1 MKNFKKLTVLLGI
14 IPMMLTSC
22 QDFEKKAYCLETC
35 DTPDYVSGQC
45 YQASSKDLLESVHL
59 IALPTNP
66 DKADD
71 EDYKYPLTWNS
82 IINTEY
88 FTLTNG
94 LEGKR
99 VMSVL
104 KLGEN
109 VIKVNITGASVH
121 KDATYGYIKV
131 SYRAFKS
138 YVSET
143 REAYV
148 YAYVAVGEN
157 PSMVEKPANYQN
169 PEAQVE
175 DSSSQGEESINL

>member
-1 MKNFKKLTVLLGI
+1 MKNLRKLSVLLGI
-14 IPMMLTSC
+14 IPMLLTSC
-22 QDFEKKAYCLETC
+22 KEFAEKKSFCLETC
-35 DTPDYVSGQC
+35 ATPDYVAGQC
-45 YQASSKDLLESVHL
+45 YQASAKDILESVHL

-71 EDYKYPLTWNS
+71 EEFKYPLTWNN

-94 LEGKR
+94 LEGKK
-99 VMSVL
+99 VKSVL

-109 VIKVNITGASVH
+109 VIKVNITGASIH
-121 KDATYGYIKV
+121 KDATYGYVKV

-148 YAYVAVGEN
+148 YAYVAIGEN
-157 PSMVEKPANYQN
+157 PAMVEKPENYQN
-169 PEAQVE
+169 PEAPVDGSSIPE
-175 DSSSQGEESINL
+175 DASSN

>member
-1 MKNFKKLTVLLGI
+1 MKNFRKLSLLLGI
-14 IPMMLTSC
+14 IPMLLTSC
-22 QDFEKKAYCLETC
+22 EELGEKKSFCLETC

-45 YQASSKDLLESVHL
+45 YQASSKDLLESIHL

-71 EDYKYPLTWNS
+71 EEYKYPLTWNS
-82 IINTEY
+82 IISTEY
-88 FTLTNG
+88 FTFRNG
-94 LEGKR
+94 LEGKK
-99 VMSVL
+99 VVSVL

-109 VIKVNITGASVH
+109 VIKVNVTGASTK
-121 KDATYGYIKV
+121 KDATYGYIRV

-148 YAYVAVGEN
+148 YAYVAIGEN
-157 PSMVEKPANYQN
+157 PSMVEKPENYQN
-169 PEAQVE
+169 PEADTSIIPEE
-175 DSSSQGEESINL
+175 DSNN

>member
-1 MKNFKKLTVLLGI
+1 MFSLTLSLALMWSFTI
-14 IPMMLTSC
+14 CSISC
-22 QDFEKKAYCLETC
+22 KEFAEKKSFCLETC

-45 YQASSKDLLESVHL
+45 YQASTKDLLESIHL

-71 EDYKYPLTWNS
+71 EEYKYPLTWNS

-94 LEGKR
+94 LEGKK

-109 VIKVNITGASVH
+109 VIKVNVTGASIH

-148 YAYVAVGEN
+148 YAYVAIGEN
-157 PSMVEKPANYQN
+157 PSMVEKPENYQN
-169 PEAQVE
+169 PDADASSNTEEAT
-175 DSSSQGEESINL
+175 SN